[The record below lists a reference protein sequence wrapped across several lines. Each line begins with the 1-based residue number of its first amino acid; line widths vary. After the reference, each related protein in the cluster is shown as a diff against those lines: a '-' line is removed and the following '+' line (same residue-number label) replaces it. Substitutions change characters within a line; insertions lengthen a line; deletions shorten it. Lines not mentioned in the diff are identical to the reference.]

1 VAAGGWAFGGA
12 VASGAQVTSRV
23 TVLTVG
29 SASSQHHGA
38 TLRAYASLMRMD
50 ALDRH
55 ILALLADD
63 GRRPYAQVGHEV
75 GLSASAVKR
84 RVDRLQDDG
93 LLTGFTVVL
102 DGAALAWPTMAFV
115 EIFCDG
121 RTSPQGIR
129 AAVERHAEVVAAY
142 TVTGDADALLLVRAR
157 DTAHLEGAVE
167 RVRTEPFVL
176 RTRTTLVLSRLVE
189 RSAPVEV
196 GPAAAA
202 GA

>member
-1 VAAGGWAFGGA
+1 M
-12 VASGAQVTSRV
+12 
-23 TVLTVG
+23 
-29 SASSQHHGA
+29 SQHHVA
-38 TLRAYASLMRMD
+38 TLRPHASLVRMD
-50 ALDRH
+50 ALDRQ
-55 ILALLADD
+55 ILALLAEDA
-63 GRRPYAQVGHEV
+63 RRPFAQVGHVV

-121 RTSPQGIR
+121 KTSPEGIR
-129 AAVERHAEVVAAY
+129 TAVERHAEVVAAY

-157 DTAHLEGAVE
+157 DTAHLEVAVE

-189 RSAPVEV
+189 RAAPVD
-196 GPAAAA
+196 ALR
-202 GA
+202 